1 MYAISPNTW
10 FMRVHLLPLLVCLA
24 GVNAL
29 QAQAIKNLPLQ
40 PESRDIIEVLIKAF
54 HISVKE
60 KPPGKKRVSFSIIP
74 VSTESSGGSKVLVS
88 SINAAFVLGHED
100 STKVS
105 SVYFLPYT
113 DFSENFGFG
122 TKVNLWTPGN
132 TWNIPSEFRISTL
145 AQYSYGLGSDSEH
158 SDQFKVTYNNV
169 RFYFSGNHKLTKN
182 FFGGLGVNYDRY
194 YKVGV
199 ENFPTTPSEF
209 EKYGIG
215 TGSTSFSTGVTFNLL
230 YDNRRNSIN
239 PDNGFYTSIV
249 YRVNPPQLLN
259 DYQWSSIYLD
269 TRKYYRISSEKRQIL
284 ALWGF
289 YWGSYGNVP
298 YLNLPGTQ
306 QEFGGR
312 SGRGFPRG
320 RFIGRQMLYF
330 ESEYRF
336 DITSNG
342 LLGAV
347 VFANFQSLTDP
358 SNNKFQY
365 VNPAAGFGAR
375 IKFNK
380 ESNTNL
386 TLDFGFGK
394 NSFSFYIGLGE
405 FF

>member
-1 MYAISPNTW
+1 M
-10 FMRVHLLPLLVCLA
+10 
-24 GVNAL
+24 
-29 QAQAIKNLPLQ
+29 
-40 PESRDIIEVLIKAF
+40 
-54 HISVKE
+54 
-60 KPPGKKRVSFSIIP
+60 
-74 VSTESSGGSKVLVS
+74 
-88 SINAAFVLGHED
+88 
-100 STKVS
+100 
-105 SVYFLPYT
+105 
-113 DFSENFGFG
+113 
-122 TKVNLWTPGN
+122 
-132 TWNIPSEFRISTL
+132 
-145 AQYSYGLGSDSEH
+145 
-158 SDQFKVTYNNV
+158 
-169 RFYFSGNHKLTKN
+169 
-182 FFGGLGVNYDRY
+182 
-194 YKVGV
+194 
-199 ENFPTTPSEF
+199 
-209 EKYGIG
+209 
-215 TGSTSFSTGVTFNLL
+215 
-230 YDNRRNSIN
+230 
-239 PDNGFYTSIV
+239 
-249 YRVNPPQLLN
+249 
-259 DYQWSSIYLD
+259 D

-306 QEFGGR
+306 LEFGGR
-312 SGRGFPRG
+312 SGRGFPRA

-394 NSFSFYIGLGE
+394 NFFGFYIGLGE